1 MLRRLMRPAF
11 GLCPHEEGRRKGRQP
26 GRSDEEAGG
35 APGLCLT
42 EGVLIC
48 TWITSNYCQTKK
60 AFGDGKRADCM
71 ESSQFA

>member
-26 GRSDEEAGG
+26 GRSHEEAGG

-42 EGVLIC
+42 RGSADLNLDNEYLLTNQEGI
-48 TWITSNYCQTKK
+48 WRWEE
-60 AFGDGKRADCM
+60 G
-71 ESSQFA
+71 